1 MKSLPLSNVR
11 STAWFKIQPFLI
23 FAVLAFRP
31 LFLKTYYLAL
41 LTACS
46 AGSVWPSSWHFFSGT
61 TKYVSLGSAAFFGV
75 GVYNH
80 GDNSAA
86 PCLSPPCWCWPPPS
100 TSSSRCWLAW

>member
-1 MKSLPLSNVR
+1 
-11 STAWFKIQPFLI
+11 
-23 FAVLAFRP
+23 
-31 LFLKTYYLAL
+31 
-41 LTACS
+41 
-46 AGSVWPSSWHFFSGT
+46 
-61 TKYVSLGSAAFFGV
+61 V